1 MSGGASNTS
10 FKHTLADI
18 HFFYSAV
25 FIDFEYVPLTLYY
38 EVATDGQYDIAT
50 DVLKLLK
57 LFDKLSQKHFDVNS
71 DLPSTN
77 QINQPVLIRKIT
89 IVFDCENSLLR
100 PR

>member
-1 MSGGASNTS
+1 MSGGASNTR

-50 DVLKLLK
+50 DVLKL
-57 LFDKLSQKHFDVNS
+57 
-71 DLPSTN
+71 
-77 QINQPVLIRKIT
+77 
-89 IVFDCENSLLR
+89 
-100 PR
+100 

>member
-1 MSGGASNTS
+1 M
-10 FKHTLADI
+10 
-18 HFFYSAV
+18 
-25 FIDFEYVPLTLYY
+25 
-38 EVATDGQYDIAT
+38 DGQYDIAT

-77 QINQPVLIRKIT
+77 QIHQPVLIRKIT